1 MTKLL
6 DSTLVLC
13 DLDHLLLAGDGN
25 MPQVVRDVLQL
36 FSSRGGRLTVFSQR
50 SPRAVRAVL
59 GGLRLAAPALTCGG
73 TLAYR
78 FSEGSGQ
85 PLCSFAGCEESIFKK
100 LPAAV
105 GLGIA
110 LQMADG
116 STCAADE
123 HRPRAPSAP
132 GVHPLYA
139 VQPRRRQG

>member
-85 PLCSFAGCEESIFKK
+85 PLCSFAGCEESIFKNCPQRWASASRCRWPTA
-100 LPAAV
+100 LPV
-105 GLGIA
+105 CCG
-110 LQMADG
+110 
-116 STCAADE
+116 
-123 HRPRAPSAP
+123 
-132 GVHPLYA
+132 
-139 VQPRRRQG
+139 

>member
-59 GGLRLAAPALTCGG
+59 GWAAPCCARAHLRRYAGLPVLGG
-73 TLAYR
+73 QR
-78 FSEGSGQ
+78 
-85 PLCSFAGCEESIFKK
+85 
-100 LPAAV
+100 PAAV
-105 GLGIA
+105 QLRGL
-110 LQMADG
+110 
-116 STCAADE
+116 
-123 HRPRAPSAP
+123 
-132 GVHPLYA
+132 
-139 VQPRRRQG
+139 

>member
-78 FSEGSGQ
+78 FSEGSG
-85 PLCSFAGCEESIFKK
+85 
-100 LPAAV
+100 
-105 GLGIA
+105 
-110 LQMADG
+110 
-116 STCAADE
+116 CAAS
-123 HRPRAPSAP
+123 RAVRNPSSKSCPQLWASASRCRWP
-132 GVHPLYA
+132 TALPVCCG
-139 VQPRRRQG
+139 